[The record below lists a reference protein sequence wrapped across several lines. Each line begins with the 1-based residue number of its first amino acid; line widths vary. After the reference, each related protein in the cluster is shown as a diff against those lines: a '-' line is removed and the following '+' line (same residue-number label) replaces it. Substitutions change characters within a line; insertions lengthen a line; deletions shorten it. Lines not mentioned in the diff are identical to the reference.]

1 MKRLLLAILILVALG
16 GGGAAGWWFLLREP
30 PLDDAAA
37 AEEEAGGLI
46 AKSRYVELDPIVLPI
61 IREGQIILHVNLV
74 LNVELRRA
82 LPVED
87 ISARELPLR
96 DAMIRELHALYGL
109 RYVQDRGFDLP
120 IVRER
125 LARRAEEIFGPETV
139 ATVLIHDVNQRKP
152 GTG

>member
-37 AEEEAGGLI
+37 AEEESGGLI